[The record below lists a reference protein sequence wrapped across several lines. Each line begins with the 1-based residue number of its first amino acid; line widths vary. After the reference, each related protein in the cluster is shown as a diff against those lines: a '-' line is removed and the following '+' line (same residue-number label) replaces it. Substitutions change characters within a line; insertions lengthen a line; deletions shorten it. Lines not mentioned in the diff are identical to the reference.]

1 MSGGRIIAYISAAI
15 LIVLGVLFVMA
26 TFSPTGNLGWLL
38 VGIIMVAIGFGLIWF
53 ASRKPKQEP
62 DVNVTYKVD
71 LSGNVK
77 MEAIKCRSC
86 GGGLGPDN
94 IKMVAGAPVVTCPY
108 CSTTY
113 QLTEEPKW

>member
-1 MSGGRIIAYISAAI
+1 MSAGRIIAYISAAI
-15 LIVLGVLFVMA
+15 LILIGVLFIMA
-26 TFSPTGNLGWLL
+26 TFSPTGQVGWLV
-38 VGIIMVAIGFGLIWF
+38 VGIIMVTIGFGLICF

-71 LSGNVK
+71 LSGDVN
-77 MEAIKCRSC
+77 METIKCKSC
-86 GGGLGPDN
+86 GGTLSPDN

>member
-15 LIVLGVLFVMA
+15 LILLGILFVIA
-26 TFSPTGNLGWLL
+26 TFSPTGQLGWLL
-38 VGIIMVAIGFGLIWF
+38 VGIIMIGIGFGLIWF
-53 ASRKPKQEP
+53 ASRKPKVEP

-77 MEAIKCRSC
+77 METIKCRSC
-86 GGGLGPDN
+86 GGVLTPDN